1 MPTIKSMVWIA
12 VIRTVVAGII
22 GKLLDSAIGMQ
33 IATFLADFGIPLPL
47 DIIIE
52 TVSVF
57 FLGLVIFITNWLGP
71 KFAIINKIMSLGLSR
86 TGPAYVPNNA
96 DAVTNVAV
104 AGGNDR
110 TVVVDVPPPGP
121 NE

>member
-1 MPTIKSMVWIA
+1 MVWIA

-22 GKLLDSAIGMQ
+22 GKLLDTAVGMQ
-33 IATFLADFGIPLPL
+33 ISEGIASIGIPLPL
-47 DIIIE
+47 DIITE

-57 FLGLVIFITNWLGP
+57 FLGLVIFIANWLGP
-71 KFAIINKIMSLGLSR
+71 RFAWINKIMSLGLSR

-104 AGGNDR
+104 PGGTDR
-110 TVVVDVPPPGP
+110 TVVVDTPPPGP
-121 NE
+121 NDG